1 MLQNGL
7 SHRGQSVCADTPQAV
22 SNKFSLSC
30 PKRPPAL
37 AKVTGFPLAV
47 HFILKIRA
55 DAADSIRNEA
65 VLRPIQ

>member
-1 MLQNGL
+1 MQAVTQAAFWGNKKKSLLLYGHVTNGL

-47 HFILKIRA
+47 HLY
-55 DAADSIRNEA
+55 
-65 VLRPIQ
+65 